1 MTFVIKYCIIYR
13 VKKGETKM
21 ERATELYTKWQE
33 LLQAR
38 ILSPIGSKEEHEFH
52 IESQAARKRFNRAV
66 AEEGLTSEQIEELCE
81 MGL

>member
-1 MTFVIKYCIIYR
+1 
-13 VKKGETKM
+13 M

-38 ILSPIGSKEEHEFH
+38 INSPIGSKEEHEFH
-52 IESQAARKRFNRAV
+52 MESQAARARFNRAV
-66 AEEGLTSEQIEELCE
+66 AEEGLTSEQLEELCE